1 MRCFKLH
8 TWQLRVGYKVKLGSP
23 KLATAIWNVYLQLAD
38 SELAKS
44 DRTAA
49 GHYTCWCASKC
60 GAGGGVEA
68 GWSGDKRLLFPA
80 EWGTSVKLGSVK
92 RAPPSGCTDP
102 GL

>member
-44 DRTAA
+44 GRTTA
-49 GHYTCWCASKC
+49 G
-60 GAGGGVEA
+60 V
-68 GWSGDKRLLFPA
+68 LLN
-80 EWGTSVKLGSVK
+80 VVV
-92 RAPPSGCTDP
+92 R
-102 GL
+102 